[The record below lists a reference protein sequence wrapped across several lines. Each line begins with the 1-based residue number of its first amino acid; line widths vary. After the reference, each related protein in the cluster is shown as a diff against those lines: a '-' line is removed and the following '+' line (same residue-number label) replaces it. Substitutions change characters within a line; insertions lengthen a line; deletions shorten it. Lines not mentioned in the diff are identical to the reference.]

1 MDTPAPPP
9 APPPPADRR
18 PERALAVVVVLLA
31 AVLAARAYSG
41 RAGLRPTE
49 QHLAVA
55 SQLDLN
61 RADRAEL
68 LQVPGVGPALAD
80 AILTHRQGG
89 RRFGA
94 VDDLRGVRGVGP
106 ATLEKLRPWLTVGE
120 QPDESSADPPPALE
134 KLERKPPAPKP
145 SAPVRG
151 GKVQSGDP
159 PIDVNAA
166 DEAELMRL
174 PGVGPTLAG
183 RIVLARGTERFKS
196 VDDLRRVKGIG
207 VKTLDNLRPFVVCR

>member
-1 MDTPAPPP
+1 MEVPHSPPP
-9 APPPPADRR
+9 SRR
-18 PERALAVVVVLLA
+18 PERALAAVVVLLA
-31 AVLAARAYSG
+31 GVLALRGYSG
-41 RAGLRPTE
+41 RSGLRPTE
-49 QHLAVA
+49 QHVIA

-61 RADRAEL
+61 RADRTEL

-89 RRFGA
+89 RRFAA
-94 VDDLRGVRGVGP
+94 VDDLRGVKGIGP
-106 ATLEKLRPWLTVGE
+106 ATLEKLRPWVTTGE
-120 QPDESSADPPPALE
+120 PPDEPLADRPPALE
-134 KLERKPPAPKP
+134 KLERKPPAAKP
-145 SAPVRG
+145 SAPSRV
-151 GKVQSGDP
+151 GKLQPGDP

-183 RIVLARGTERFKS
+183 RIVLARGTERFKA

-207 VKTLDNLRPFVVCR
+207 AKTLDNLRPFVTCR